1 MLTSFRFEF
10 FWRLNL
16 LLNNGQEE
24 LELVWTRMLE
34 QSVKRGSS
42 FQFIQD
48 FEPCKYENENE
59 ISSVV
64 KVNGV

>member
-10 FWRLNL
+10 LWRLNL

-24 LELVWTRMLE
+24 LQLVWTRMLE
-34 QSVKRGSS
+34 QSVERGSS

-48 FEPCKYENENE
+48 FEPCKNE
-59 ISSVV
+59 
-64 KVNGV
+64 K